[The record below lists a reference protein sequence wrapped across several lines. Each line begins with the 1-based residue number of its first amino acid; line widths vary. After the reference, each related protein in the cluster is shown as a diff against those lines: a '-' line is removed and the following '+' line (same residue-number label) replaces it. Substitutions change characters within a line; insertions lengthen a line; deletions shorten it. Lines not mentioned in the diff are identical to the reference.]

1 MGLDSLMV
9 RIAVCQLPLT
19 IENPG
24 ENIGLANAAILEAAS
39 QGAKLIVLPELTNS
53 GCTFRNIAELE
64 VRATTLDGTLL
75 KEWAALAKQLKVVIV
90 AGLAIKELGNFYNSS
105 VVVDSTGLR
114 GWYRKVHLWDDEVDF
129 FTPGDEPP
137 LIVDTDIG
145 RIATIICYD
154 IEFPE
159 WVRLA
164 MLGEASILA
173 LPMNW
178 PDSGRP
184 AEQTPIAVYLVQAAA
199 SQNKLIVAAADRTRT
214 ERGVAW
220 TGSSLIADSDGLIQV
235 TANRINIDEVQ
246 ILTADVEIPID
257 RKIGPRNDVRTD
269 RRPDLYQKIL
279 SK

>member
-1 MGLDSLMV
+1 ML

-19 IENPG
+19 IENPD
-24 ENIGLANAAILEAAS
+24 ENIGLANAAIREAAS

-53 GCTFRNIAELE
+53 GCIFRNIAELE
-64 VRATTLDGTLL
+64 VRATTLDGSLL
-75 KEWAALAKQLKVVIV
+75 KEWVALAERLKIIIV
-90 AGLAIKELGNFYNSS
+90 AGLAIKESGNFYNSS
-105 VVVDSTGLR
+105 VVIDSTGFR
-114 GWYRKVHLWDDEVDF
+114 GWYKKVHLWGDEMDF
-129 FTPGDEPP
+129 FTPGDQPP
-137 LIVDTDIG
+137 LIVDTEVG

-159 WVRLA
+159 WVRLI

-184 AEQTPIAVYLVQAAA
+184 PEQTPIAVYLAQAAA

-220 TGSSLIADSDGLIQV
+220 AGSSLIANSDGLIEL
-235 TANRINIDEVQ
+235 TANRNKFSETQ
-246 ILTADVEIPID
+246 ILISDVEVPTN
-257 RKIGPRNDVRTD
+257 RKIGPRNDVRAD
-269 RRPDLYQKIL
+269 RRPELYQELLK
-279 SK
+279 K